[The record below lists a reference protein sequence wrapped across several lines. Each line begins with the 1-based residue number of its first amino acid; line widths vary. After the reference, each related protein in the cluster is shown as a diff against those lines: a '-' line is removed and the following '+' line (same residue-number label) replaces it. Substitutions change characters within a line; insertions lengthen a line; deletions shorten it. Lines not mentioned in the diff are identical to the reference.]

1 MRSFVSIILFIAL
14 VVPGRAQTPI
24 CTIQGGGTAS
34 AFNGQAVTTTG
45 IVTALFSGSGTVQG
59 FFIED
64 PACDA
69 NGNTSNGLFVYNP
82 STSGI
87 TVGDRVS
94 VSGTVQEFQ
103 TLTELNSVTN
113 IAIIGSGTVTPTSI
127 NLPVAAYSDW
137 ERFEGMLLRFTQ
149 TLVVTDND
157 NWAQYGELLMASSRL
172 WQPTH
177 DVDPNDTNPDGTT
190 STGNSNVAAIN
201 AAGYA
206 NTLASIILDDGRT
219 SSYPDP
225 PPLLGP
231 EGTLRC
237 GSTVNNLT
245 GVLHYAY
252 GEYRLHPVGVVPLV
266 HDVRPAVPDLGG
278 DLRIA
283 SYNVHN
289 YWSTLGGF
297 GAANSG
303 ELLRQRTKLA
313 AALYNM
319 NADAFMLCELQDNDV
334 AWPDL
339 LSALNALHGAPVYA
353 GLEREEGFG
362 TKPVIFYKT
371 AVLTPVTDLY
381 GLYTSTFERV
391 HITQGFEVIATGG
404 RFLLSS
410 MHPHSKLCDNAT
422 GADLDQGDGQG
433 CYNAH
438 RRDQSQ
444 ELVGHWAGVR
454 AATGI
459 DAQLIM
465 GDFNSYYQED
475 PLDLMRANGLT
486 SLVPDDAQNYT
497 FRYGTLIG
505 ALDHAFGTP
514 EMADAITGAEPWA
527 INSDEP
533 VALDY
538 PDANIDFY
546 QPNAFR
552 SSDHDPLLVGVDASA
567 LVVGVNEAMDRAE
580 RVRFSYDVANHMARW
595 EGEGTE
601 RIEVF
606 DALGRTV
613 ISMSASE
620 STRVVDL
627 GALAAGSYA
636 WRCMAKRS
644 ALGTGRFGVP

>member
-1 MRSFVSIILFIAL
+1 MKLRIVLNLSIAAASAAL
-14 VVPGRAQTPI
+14 AQTPI
-24 CTIQGGGTAS
+24 CTIQGSGTAS
-34 AFNGQAVTTTG
+34 ALNGQSVTTTG

-87 TVGDRVS
+87 AVGDRVS

-103 TLTELNSVTN
+103 TLTELYAVTN
-113 IAIIGSGTVTPTSI
+113 IAVIGSGTVTPTSI
-127 NLPVAAYSDW
+127 NLPMTSYSDW
-137 ERFEGMLLRFTQ
+137 ERFEGMLLRFSQ

-157 NWAQYGELLMASSRL
+157 NWAQYGELLMAPSRL
-172 WQPTH
+172 WQPTNT
-177 DVDPNDTNPDGTT
+177 VDPNDSNPDGTT
-190 STGNSNVAAIN
+190 STGNNNVAAIN

-219 SSYPDP
+219 NSYPDP
-225 PPLLGP
+225 PPLIGP
-231 EGTLRC
+231 DGTLRC

-252 GEYRLHPVGVVPLV
+252 DAYRLHPVGVVPLV
-266 HDVRPAVPDLGG
+266 HDVRPPVPDLGG
-278 DLRIA
+278 DLLIA
-283 SYNVHN
+283 SYNLHN

-313 AALYNM
+313 AALYGM
-319 NADAFMLCELQDNDV
+319 NADAFVLCEVQDNDV

-339 LSALNALHGAPVYA
+339 LSALNALHGATVYA
-353 GLEREEGFG
+353 GLDRDEGFG

-391 HITQGFEVIATGG
+391 HITQGFEVLATGG

-422 GADLDQGDGQG
+422 GPDLDQGDGQG

-444 ELVGHWAGVR
+444 ELVEHWAGVR

-475 PLDLMRANGLT
+475 PPDLMRANGLT
-486 SLVPDDAQNYT
+486 SLVPDNSQNYT

-514 EMADAITGAEPWA
+514 EMTDAITGAEPWA

-533 VALDY
+533 VELDY

-552 SSDHDPLLVGVDASA
+552 SSDHDPLLVGVDATT
-567 LVVGVNEAMDRAE
+567 LVVGVNEALGGTE
-580 RVRFSYDVANHMARW
+580 RVRFSYDPASRMARW
-595 EGEGTE
+595 EGEGME
-601 RIEVF
+601 RIEVL
-606 DALGRTV
+606 DALGRTMM
-613 ISMSASE
+613 SMSASGNP
-620 STRVVDL
+620 RVVDL
-627 GALAAGSYA
+627 GTLVAGSYT
-636 WRCMAKRS
+636 WRCTKDRS
-644 ALGTGRFGVP
+644 VLGTGRFIVG

>member
-1 MRSFVSIILFIAL
+1 MKLRIVVNLFIAATSPVL
-14 VVPGRAQTPI
+14 AQTPI
-24 CTIQGGGTAS
+24 CTIQGSGAAS
-34 AFNGQAVTTTG
+34 SYDGSVVTTTG
-45 IVTALFSGSGTVQG
+45 IVTGTYEGSAGLNG
-59 FFIED
+59 FFLED
-64 PACDA
+64 PDCDA
-69 NGNTSNGLFVYNP
+69 VTITSNGIFVYAPGVTN
-82 STSGI
+82 
-87 TVGDRVS
+87 VGLGDVLQLTGE
-94 VSGTVQEFQ
+94 VDEYQGC
-103 TLTELNSVTN
+103 TELKN
-113 IAIIGSGTVTPTSI
+113 ISAVVFLGTGPISPTDV
-127 NLPVAAYSDW
+127 NLPIASLSMW
-137 ERFEGMLLRFTQ
+137 ERYEGMYLRFPQ

-157 NWAQYGELLMASSRL
+157 NWAQYGELLMAPSRL

-177 DVDPNDTNPDGTT
+177 IVDPNDANPDGTT

-225 PPLLGP
+225 PPLMGP

-237 GSTVNNLT
+237 GSTTNNLT

-252 GEYRLHPVGVVPLV
+252 DEYRMHPVGAVPLV
-266 HDVRPAVPDLGG
+266 HAPRPALPDLGG
-278 DLRIA
+278 NVRVA

-289 YWSTLGGF
+289 FWSTLGGF
-297 GAANSG
+297 GAANSD

-313 AALYNM
+313 AALYDM
-319 NADAFMLCELQDNDV
+319 DADAFVLCELQDNDV

-339 LSALNALHGAPVYA
+339 LGALNALHGATVYA

-371 AVLTPVTDLY
+371 AMLAPVTDLY

-444 ELVGHWAGVR
+444 ELVDHWAGVR

-459 DAQLIM
+459 EAQLIM

-486 SLVPDDAQNYT
+486 SLVPYDAQNYT

-514 EMADAITGAEPWA
+514 EMTDAITGAEPWA
-527 INSDEP
+527 INTDEP
-533 VALDY
+533 VVLDY

-552 SSDHDPLLVGVDASA
+552 SSDHDPLLVGIDATA
-567 LVVGVNEAMDRAE
+567 LVVGVKETIGGAE
-580 RVRFSYDVANHMARW
+580 RVRFSYDASSHMARW
-595 EGEGTE
+595 EGEGLE
-601 RIEVF
+601 RVEVV
-606 DALGRTV
+606 DALGRRM

-627 GALAAGSYA
+627 GTLAAGSYA
-636 WRCMAKRS
+636 WRCMTKRS
-644 ALGTGRFGVP
+644 VLATGHFIVP